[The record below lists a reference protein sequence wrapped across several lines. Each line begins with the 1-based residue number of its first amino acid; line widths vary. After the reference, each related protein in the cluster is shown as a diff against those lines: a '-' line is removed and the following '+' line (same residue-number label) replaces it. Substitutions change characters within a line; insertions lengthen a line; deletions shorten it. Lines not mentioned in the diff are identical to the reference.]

1 MLLGIRLEELLRE
14 VKGLINY
21 LLQVA
26 KSLFRLSL
34 PTGQVAVHKTEG

>member
-14 VKGLINY
+14 VEGLINN

-34 PTGQVAVHKTEG
+34 PTGQVAVHKPEG